1 MENNKPRL
9 SEIDPKKVELL
20 GPIENDFEDLSNKDF
35 VSSEGSNQAVK
46 LLSKQVIHRA
56 LDKWGMKM

>member
-1 MENNKPRL
+1 MENIRHLP
-9 SEIDPKKVELL
+9 SEIDPKKIELL

-35 VSSEGSNQAVK
+35 VSTEGSKQSVK

-56 LDKWGMKM
+56 LDKWGMKI